1 MMGAFVWVVLEGRCH
16 GRIRYEANP
25 WRNARFREVNS
36 PGLDDSAQFFSLSNN
51 RQKHPFILSSCT
63 IRWGG
68 AQNVPVLGVQFHLKT
83 VNSSDSVVICF
94 QQGVTD
100 CQWLV
105 GCSTSH
111 THLQHASLPFEE
123 PAEHSFLVA
132 MSYRK
137 PPPIDMDTGTPA
149 DDAAERRFA
158 RAGRQVIQQTVAQ
171 HPARMTPHLAIKSRI
186 LQVRSSIHQRS
197 TATLLSNPAASV
209 HALFQAMVAK
219 RAIHMCVHP
228 RGSRMQ

>member
-1 MMGAFVWVVLEGRCH
+1 MIQCSFSC
-16 GRIRYEANP
+16 
-25 WRNARFREVNS
+25 
-36 PGLDDSAQFFSLSNN
+36 SATTVRS
-51 RQKHPFILSSCT
+51 ILSSFLPAVS
-63 IRWGG
+63 GG
-68 AQNVPVLGVQFHLKT
+68 GGSKCASVRGSVSFE
-83 VNSSDSVVICF
+83 NSSDSVVICF
-94 QQGVTD
+94 QQGVTG

-111 THLQHASLPFEE
+111 THLQHASLPFEA
-123 PAEHSFLVA
+123 PAERSFLVA

-137 PPPIDMDTGTPA
+137 PPPIDMDTGTPT

-171 HPARMTPHLAIKSRI
+171 HSARMTPHLAIKSRI

-219 RAIHMCVHP
+219 RGSVDVPRIAIDAVLSVALLAVSAIHMCVHP

>member
-1 MMGAFVWVVLEGRCH
+1 MLDLSHA
-16 GRIRYEANP
+16 P
-25 WRNARFREVNS
+25 AR
-36 PGLDDSAQFFSLSNN
+36 
-51 RQKHPFILSSCT
+51 
-63 IRWGG
+63 
-68 AQNVPVLGVQFHLKT
+68 
-83 VNSSDSVVICF
+83 
-94 QQGVTD
+94 
-100 CQWLV
+100 
-105 GCSTSH
+105 
-111 THLQHASLPFEE
+111 LQHASLPFET
-123 PAEHSFLVA
+123 PAEHSFLDA

-186 LQVRSSIHQRS
+186 LQVRTSIHQRS

-219 RAIHMCVHP
+219 RGSVDVPRIAIDAVLSVALLAVSAIHMCVHP
-228 RGSRMQ
+228 CGSRMQ